1 MAGGGG
7 ATWGTADGGSGFYS
21 HVTAGG
27 EEQQVTSET
36 RVARWDTTSAS
47 IEVQKGV
54 DGGCP
59 SGAAVVYEEE
69 IEDYDD
75 ELGCGCYSGGGG
87 GLRAESGRGPSQCND
102 VAFSPTP
109 SNRIFDDTRAICVA
123 K

>member
-7 ATWGTADGGSGFYS
+7 ATWGTADG
-21 HVTAGG
+21 GG

-47 IEVQKGV
+47 IEAQKGGRGSRGTRV
-54 DGGCP
+54 SPPPSNAVAGGRP
-59 SGAAVVYEEE
+59 SAAAVVYEEE

-87 GLRAESGRGPSQCND
+87 GLRAEGGRGF
-102 VAFSPTP
+102 VVEG
-109 SNRIFDDTRAICVA
+109 SNSVDCDSSEI
-123 K
+123 